1 MAMRNETAV
10 DLARRRLYRIG
21 GCICLGAAAV
31 GVVLPLLPTTPFLLL
46 AAWLFS
52 KSSPALH
59 HRLLNHPRF
68 GPLLRDWQRE
78 RAIPRKAKAAAIAAL
93 LASWS
98 GLVLTV
104 DAMVAAAAAAVMAPV
119 GLFVATRPLPRRSQA
134 EPSSPATGAEI

>member
-1 MAMRNETAV
+1 MRHETAV
-10 DLARRRLYRIG
+10 DLARRRLYRVG

-78 RAIPRKAKAAAIAAL
+78 RAIPRKAKTAAIAAL

-134 EPSSPATGAEI
+134 GPSSPSTGAEV